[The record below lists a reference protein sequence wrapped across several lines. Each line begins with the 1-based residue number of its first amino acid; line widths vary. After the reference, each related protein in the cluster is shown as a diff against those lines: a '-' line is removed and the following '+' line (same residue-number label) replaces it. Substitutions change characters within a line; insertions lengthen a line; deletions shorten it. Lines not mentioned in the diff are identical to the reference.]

1 MDESI
6 NYAEYTV
13 EKKPEGKNLKK
24 RIMLISVYVIA
35 LALIVVLISLTQGAA
50 AVWGGVLF
58 VLLVAL
64 VWFTW
69 RLVKEER
76 KYEVVNA
83 KLKIQEL
90 NGSGKGTVVFENLVS
105 EFTIIA
111 PMNDE
116 YKDQWEKADVIYDHR
131 GSRKSPDS
139 YFARLEKDGKS
150 TVVCFEAIN
159 KMLKVMK
166 FYNSKGTVVTTVR
179 Y

>member
-1 MDESI
+1 MDDSI

-24 RIMLISVYVIA
+24 RFGMIA
-35 LALIVVLISLTQGAA
+35 LYLLALAVVIVLITLTKGAG
-50 AVWGGVLF
+50 AVWGGVMF
-58 VLLVAL
+58 VLLIAL

-83 KLKIQEL
+83 KFKVQEL

-105 EFTIIA
+105 EFSIIA
-111 PMNDE
+111 PMTEE
-116 YKDQWEKADVIYDHR
+116 YKDQWANADVIMDER
-131 GSRKSPDS
+131 GNSKSSDS
-139 YFARLEKDGKS
+139 YFARLEKDGKT
-150 TVVCFEAIN
+150 TVVYFEAIN

-166 FYNSKGTVVTTVR
+166 FYNSKGTVVTTMR

>member
-13 EKKPEGKNLKK
+13 EKKPEGKNLRK
-24 RIMLISVYVIA
+24 RIVLIGIYLLA
-35 LALIVVLISLTQGAA
+35 LAVIVILIALTQGGA

-105 EFTIIA
+105 EFSLIA
-111 PMNDE
+111 PMTDE
-116 YKDQWEKADVIYDHR
+116 YKDQWANADTILDCR
-131 GSRKSPDS
+131 GNSKSTDS
-139 YFARLEKDGKS
+139 YFARLEKEGKT
-150 TVVCFEAIN
+150 TVVYFEAIN

-166 FYNSKGTVVTTVR
+166 FYNSKGTVVTTMR

>member
-150 TVVCFEAIN
+150 TVVYFEAIN

>member
-24 RIMLISVYVIA
+24 RILLISAYVVA
-35 LALIVVLISLTQGAA
+35 LAIIVVLISLTQGAA

-58 VLLVAL
+58 VLLVAF

-111 PMNDE
+111 PMTDE
-116 YKDQWEKADVIYDHR
+116 YKDQWEKADVICDHR

-150 TVVCFEAIN
+150 TVVYFEAIN

>member
-1 MDESI
+1 MEESI

-13 EKKPEGKNLKK
+13 EKKPEGKNLQK
-24 RIMLISVYVIA
+24 RIMLIGLYVLA
-35 LALIVVLISLTQGAA
+35 LAVIVTLISLTQGAG
-50 AVWGGVLF
+50 AVWGGVFF

-76 KYEVVNA
+76 KYEVINA

-90 NGSGKGTVVFENLVS
+90 NGSGKGKVVFENLVS

-111 PMNDE
+111 PMTAEYESQYKTADE
-116 YKDQWEKADVIYDHR
+116 ILDFR
-131 GSRKSPDS
+131 GDSKSPDA

-150 TVVCFEAIN
+150 TVIYFEVVN

-179 Y
+179 K

>member
-24 RIMLISVYVIA
+24 RIMMIA
-35 LALIVVLISLTQGAA
+35 LYLVALAVIIVLISLTQGAA

-64 VWFTW
+64 VYFTW

-90 NGSGKGTVVFENLVS
+90 NGSGKGKVVFENLVS
-105 EFTIIA
+105 EFTVIA

-116 YKDQWEKADVIYDHR
+116 YKAQWEKADEILDCR
-131 GSRKSPDS
+131 GNSKSADS

-150 TVVCFEAIN
+150 FVVEFEATN

-166 FYNSKGTVVTTVR
+166 FYNSKGTVVSMMR

>member
-13 EKKPEGKNLKK
+13 EKKPEGKNLRK
-24 RIMLISVYVIA
+24 RMLMVGLYLLA
-35 LALIVVLISLTQGAA
+35 LAVIIVLVTLTQGAA

-64 VWFTW
+64 VYFTW

-90 NGSGKGTVVFENLVS
+90 NGSGKGKVVFENLVS

-111 PMNDE
+111 PMTEE
-116 YKDQWEKADVIYDHR
+116 YREQWAKADEILDCR
-131 GSRKSPDS
+131 GNSKSTDS
-139 YFARLEKDGKS
+139 YFARLEKDEKS
-150 TVVCFEAIN
+150 QVVYFEAIN

-166 FYNSKGTVVTTVR
+166 FYNSKGTVITTMR

>member
-1 MDESI
+1 MDDSI

-24 RIMLISVYVIA
+24 RIMMIA
-35 LALIVVLISLTQGAA
+35 LYLLALVVIVVLITLTQGAA
-50 AVWGGVLF
+50 AVWGGILF

-83 KLKIQEL
+83 KFKIQEL

-105 EFTIIA
+105 EFSIIA
-111 PMNDE
+111 PMTDE
-116 YKDQWEKADVIYDHR
+116 YKDQWANADEILDER
-131 GSRKSPDS
+131 GNSKSADS
-139 YFARLEKDGKS
+139 YFARLEKDGKT
-150 TVVCFEAIN
+150 TVVYFEAIN

-166 FYNSKGTVVTTVR
+166 FYNSKGTVVTTMR

>member
-1 MDESI
+1 MEESI

-13 EKKPEGKNLKK
+13 EKKPEGKNLQK
-24 RIMLISVYVIA
+24 RIMLIGLYVLALAVIA
-35 LALIVVLISLTQGAA
+35 LLISLTQGAG
-50 AVWGGVLF
+50 AVWGGVFF

-90 NGSGKGTVVFENLVS
+90 NGSGKGKVVFENLVS
-105 EFTIIA
+105 EFTVIA
-111 PMNDE
+111 PMTAE
-116 YKDQWEKADVIYDHR
+116 YEAQYKDADEVLDFR
-131 GSRKSPDS
+131 GDTKSPDS

-166 FYNSKGTVVTTVR
+166 FYNSKGTVVTVVR
-179 Y
+179 H